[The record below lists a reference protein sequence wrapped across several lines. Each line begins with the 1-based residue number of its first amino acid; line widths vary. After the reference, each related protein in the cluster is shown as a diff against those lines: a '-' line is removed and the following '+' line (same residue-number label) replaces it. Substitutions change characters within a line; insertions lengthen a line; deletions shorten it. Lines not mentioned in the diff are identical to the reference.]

1 MRIDSVQADSMME
14 PLSSWLFRCT
24 FSKNGSTHNSL
35 LTETILKKL
44 SQSVFSLN
52 IPKLAENNQDD
63 LSYGSFSVPFP
74 YFSTGQKEMSI
85 EFFETDDMLISRVF
99 YIIQNKK
106 RWKASTIFRMSDA
119 DIVVDVKIFSQRN
132 VKGLQ
137 NPMDYP
143 VFEREYGLLIKEIN
157 PPEFSRTGEVTL
169 LKTKIT
175 FNTVESDIYDAEKA
189 KYQSTGI
196 DPNKEKYEWGNQ
208 KDDVAAIDMND
219 LGDKLAYYWGRR
231 NSKLGDKPGLA
242 GLFGDGDKENEFHY
256 AYWDKKGKYHDLS
269 VTLKDTYEYT
279 EGKVFIVDGGNKN
292 GSKWSNI
299 PKITTLV
306 MHTEAALHVDA
317 GTAVKNTDMGW
328 VGATADEF
336 GQVMLNLDARGNQM
350 IGIGSP
356 YTDKN
361 GNVGRQ
367 KSIGDSSQI
376 GFGMEFIGDVAYLK
390 DDKGRWFARR
400 SVKVYTEVNG
410 QKGYKGYDYKQ
421 LTDAE
426 AKELVGEKYTEESI
440 KYYLDDTET
449 GQTYLSHAMDYELKR
464 NHNVVL
470 LNGNDVENVRFVEM
484 YDSKLTDR
492 DLKAAF
498 AVGKAMRDSGK
509 FNIDWSDMDVYSHG
523 MAIEHHAGKS
533 EMLPQRALQ
542 LAAAMKAGWEGR
554 SLDANKIR
562 AQIKTRK
569 DLRDFGE

>member
-1 MRIDSVQADSMME
+1 MME
-14 PLSSWLFRCT
+14 PLSSWLFSCT
-24 FSKNGSTHNSL
+24 FSKNGNAHSSL
-35 LTETILKKL
+35 LTDSILKKI

-119 DIVVDVKIFSQRN
+119 DIVANVKIFSQRN
-132 VKGLQ
+132 VKGLE
-137 NPMDYP
+137 NPMSHP
-143 VFEREYGLLIKEIN
+143 VFNREYGLLIKEIT

-175 FNTVESDIYDAEKA
+175 FNTVESDIYDVA
-189 KYQSTGI
+189 KYQSSGI
-196 DPNKEKYEWGNQ
+196 DPNNEKYEWGNQ

-231 NSKLGDKPGLA
+231 NSKLSDKPGLA
-242 GLFGDGDKENEFHY
+242 GLFGDGDNGNEFHY
-256 AYWDKKGKYHDLS
+256 LYWKDGKNHDLS
-269 VTLKDTYEYT
+269 VTLKNTYEYT

-292 GSKWSNI
+292 GSKWTNI

-306 MHTEAALHVDA
+306 MHTEASLNVSPGD
-317 GTAVKNTDMGW
+317 AVKNTDMGW
-328 VGATADEF
+328 IGATADEF

-350 IGIGSP
+350 IGIGSAWKRK
-356 YTDKN
+356 DES
-361 GNVGRQ
+361 GNIVERGWH
-367 KSIGDSSQI
+367 ISSGSTTEI

-400 SVKVYTEVNG
+400 AVKVYTEVDG
-410 QKGYKGYDYKQ
+410 RKVYKDYDYKQ

-426 AKELVGEKYTEESI
+426 VNELVGEEYTDESI
-440 KYYLDDTET
+440 KYYLNEDEVGRT
-449 GQTYLSHAMDYELKR
+449 GLAYAMKYEKGQSHKA
-464 NHNVVL
+464 VL
-470 LNGNDVENVRFVEM
+470 LDGKTVENVQFVEM

-492 DLKAAF
+492 DLQAAF
-498 AVGKAMRDSGK
+498 VVGKAMRDSGK
-509 FNIDWSDMDVYSHG
+509 FNIDWSEMDVYSHG
-523 MAIEHHAGKS
+523 MAIEHAWGKS

-554 SLDANKIR
+554 SLDGNRIR
-562 AQIKTRK
+562 AEIKTRE
-569 DLRDFGE
+569 DLRKFGE